1 MATYKDAGVDI
12 EKTDNFISQIKE
24 DIQSTHSSNVLMSTG
39 GFAGLYDVSFLKD
52 FTRPIMLTATDGV
65 GTKLELARHFERYD
79 TIGIDLVA
87 MVVNDIVVHGG
98 TPKVFL
104 DYLATGKFEEDQ
116 ATEIIKG
123 IVAGCKLAGC
133 SLIGG
138 ETAEMPGMYPNGQFD
153 LAGFS
158 VGFVEEE
165 NMLPKKVLLGNVL
178 IGLPSSGLHS
188 NGYSL
193 IRHLNKT
200 IGMELFEELLTP
212 TRIYVKECLAVAH
225 LVNAFVHITG
235 GGFSNISRVLPDEL
249 TYKLKHWQFPDL
261 FKNIQFHA
269 AISDDEM
276 KNTFNCGIGMIMI
289 SAARK
294 SKDILA
300 TLSGSF
306 IIGEVVEKDK

>member
-1 MATYKDAGVDI
+1 MTTYKDAGVDI
-12 EKTDNFISQIKE
+12 EKTDNFIRQIKE
-24 DIQSTHSSNVLMSTG
+24 DILSTHSDDVIVSTG
-39 GFAGLYDVSFLKD
+39 GFAGLCDVSYLKD
-52 FTRPIMLTATDGV
+52 YTKPIMLTATDGV
-65 GTKLELARHFERYD
+65 GTKLELARHFKRYD

-104 DYLATGKFEEDQ
+104 DYFATGKFEEEQ
-116 ATEIIKG
+116 AKEIIKG
-123 IVAGCKLAGC
+123 IIAGCKLAGC

-138 ETAEMPGMYPNGQFD
+138 ETAEMPGMYPDGRFD

-165 NMLPKKVLLGNVL
+165 NMLPKKVSPSNVL
-178 IGLPSSGLHS
+178 IALPSSGLHS

-193 IRHLNKT
+193 IRHLNKSV
-200 IGMELFEELLTP
+200 GMELFEELIIP

-225 LVNAFVHITG
+225 LANAFVHITG
-235 GGFSNISRVLPDEL
+235 GGFSNIKRVLPEEL

-269 AISDDEM
+269 TISDDEM
-276 KNTFNCGIGMIMI
+276 KNIFNCGIGMIII
-289 SAARK
+289 SAESK
-294 SKDILA
+294 SKNILDIL
-300 TLSGSF
+300 SDSF

>member
-1 MATYKDAGVDI
+1 MTTYKDAGVDI
-12 EKTDNFISQIKE
+12 EKTDNFIRQLKE
-24 DIQSTHSSNVLMSTG
+24 DILTTHSENVLSIN
-39 GFAGLYDVSFLKD
+39 GFAGLYDVSYLKEY
-52 FTRPIMLTATDGV
+52 TKPIMLTATDGV

-104 DYLATGKFEEDQ
+104 DYFATGKFEEEQ
-116 ATEIIKG
+116 AKKIIKG
-123 IVAGCKLAGC
+123 IITGCKLAGC
-133 SLIGG
+133 SLVGG

-165 NMLPKKVLLGNVL
+165 NILPKKIFASNVL
-178 IGLPSSGLHS
+178 IALPSSGLHS

-200 IGMELFEELLTP
+200 AGLELFEELIVP
-212 TRIYVKECLAVAH
+212 TRIYVKECLSVAH
-225 LVNAFVHITG
+225 LVNGFVHITG
-235 GGFSNISRVLPDEL
+235 GGFSNISRILPDEL
-249 TYKLKHWQFPDL
+249 TYTLNHWEFPDL

-269 AISDDEM
+269 AISNDEM
-276 KNTFNCGIGMIMI
+276 KNIFNCGIGMIII
-289 SAARK
+289 SSMTK
-294 SKDILA
+294 SKDILNI
-300 TLSGSF
+300 LSDSF
-306 IIGEVVEKDK
+306 IIGEVVKKDK